1 MEQLGITPI
10 FTDIDCGTNHNLAL
24 SSTGDVYSWGYGD
37 MLALGHGKEADEKQ
51 PRKIDMKKAID
62 ERGRRTNSTY
72 SVFAI
77 SAGGQ
82 HSALLGK

>member
-1 MEQLGITPI
+1 
-10 FTDIDCGTNHNLAL
+10 
-24 SSTGDVYSWGYGD
+24 

-62 ERGRRTNSTY
+62 ERGRRTNNTY